1 MLCWF
6 CWLRLFTYINILGVR
21 VAFASVPY
29 PLWSYVVMHAWR
41 NVVHLLST
49 PFMVLPWSWDD
60 STRLDSFSLILSS
73 MSSSLILSSM
83 SSCLP
88 CHHVIISHASLYIF
102 LLCILLSSP
111 LSLPCLVMI
120 SACCRPERTTT
131 KKVRGRT
138 DNQWCRWLYI
148 TCHITSWSAT
158 THMCVCEDISTS
170 TT

>member
-1 MLCWF
+1 MWIDYPFNRKCEGCHCF
-6 CWLRLFTYINILGVR
+6 CWLRLFTYINKLGVR

-60 STRLDSFSLILSS
+60 STRLVFSH
-73 MSSSLILSSM
+73 
-83 SSCLP
+83 P
-88 CHHVIISHASLYIF
+88 VFHVTISYVSLYIF

-138 DNQWCRWLYI
+138 DDQCCRSLYI
-148 TCHITSWSAT
+148 TCHITSWSTT